1 MEQRQSRRKHGLPD
15 RNVGDFHHR
24 LKKQKL
30 TWLEQAAVKALV
42 DLWYGKAS
50 GSATVMLSMVVIP
63 VSALWTGLVGGWH
76 GTLALALVEEV
87 ITQGKGFQGFFFFFF
102 G

>member
-1 MEQRQSRRKHGLPD
+1 MEQGQSRI
-15 RNVGDFHHR
+15 
-24 LKKQKL
+24 LKILQKCWRFPPHVDEKQKL

-63 VSALWTGLVGGWH
+63 VSTLWTGLVGGWH
-76 GTLALALVEEV
+76 GTLALALVGGSSYS
-87 ITQGKGFQGFFFFFF
+87 GKRVFFFFLVEV